1 MRVNRLLRILFLVAL
16 FRSANLPLRSL
27 EAPPSCLGPH
37 PKHRDRAL
45 LSRYRDTI
53 ARARASISMIS
64 NQISLPNLHT
74 RGRRRNDRLF
84 PRLQKGARS
93 SGCIGDASPS
103 RTQFLRCRQALQ
115 IQSRANPEI
124 LHAAKIGEWQT
135 MPSNPYRRTTKLRAI
150 DI

>member
-1 MRVNRLLRILFLVAL
+1 MRDPKVWGELQVLRFVLARRAPRPTEKDPYLIHLINRLLRILFLVAL

-53 ARARASISMIS
+53 ARARASISMLS

-84 PRLQKGARS
+84 PRSQKGARS
-93 SGCIGDASPS
+93 SGCTGDASPS
-103 RTQFLRCRQALQ
+103 KTRFLRCRRGLQ
-115 IQSRANPEI
+115 I
-124 LHAAKIGEWQT
+124 
-135 MPSNPYRRTTKLRAI
+135 
-150 DI
+150 